1 MMTMLR
7 NLWKDEEGALAVEYV
22 LLVAL
27 LALGLGAAFIAFEN
41 SISTTYTDVAG
52 RVAGAA
58 ADPNP

>member
-41 SISTTYTDVAG
+41 S
-52 RVAGAA
+52 
-58 ADPNP
+58 NP